1 MGFLSRKAASKRKL
15 TPLIGAV
22 ITREI
27 DTWSVT
33 WDNDGPQPGEL
44 RAQTLTEAANQ
55 AAGAIVARQAAHPLG
70 QDAELQLAIYP
81 WDYVDGPMF
90 DITAGP
96 SGFSATDMLGIAR
109 APLQGSSL
117 EDLVFAAG
125 NLPDRRA
132 AGAMLMW
139 TRPVAELSQPPA

>member
-1 MGFLSRKAASKRKL
+1 MK
-15 TPLIGAV
+15 PLICGV

-27 DTWSVT
+27 DSWTVV
-33 WDNDGPQPGEL
+33 WDDERIQPTEI
-44 RAQTLTEAANQ
+44 RAPGLTEAADQ
-55 AAGAIVARQAAHPLG
+55 AAVLAVAHQAAQPLG

-96 SGFSATDMLGIAR
+96 SGFTATDMLGIAR

-125 NLPDRRA
+125 NLTDRRA

-139 TRPVAELSQPPA
+139 TRPVAELAQPPS